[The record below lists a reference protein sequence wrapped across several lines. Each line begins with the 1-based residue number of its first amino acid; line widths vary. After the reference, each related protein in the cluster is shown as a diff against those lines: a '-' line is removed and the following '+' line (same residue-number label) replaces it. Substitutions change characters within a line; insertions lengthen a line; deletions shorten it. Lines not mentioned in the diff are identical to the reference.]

1 MEEEG
6 KVQINVSWNC
16 LKDKLMSLNLTVT
29 TLQYSTTIYSIYTIK
44 YTTICDMLQLSI
56 VTQEIPNA
64 LFGNHDIPI
73 TLSKDVILHVKHL
86 ARTGPSF
93 IIELFWILTCQ
104 QSRQHYEPQMQK
116 NLEFEGTLFASKAIF
131 FYSKGDFQNEEK
143 VK

>member
-116 NLEFEGTLFASKAIF
+116 NLESDMAKFSQKMKK
-131 FYSKGDFQNEEK
+131 KGVTDVGNQGQ
-143 VK
+143 

>member
-29 TLQYSTTIYSIYTIK
+29 TLQYSTTALVLYSIYTIK

-116 NLEFEGTLFASKAIF
+116 NLEFEGTLFASKTNF
-131 FYSKGDFQNEEK
+131 FYSKEK